1 MNTQEISDK
10 LAAITK
16 RLTDA
21 KLDGFT
27 TLTFWDKR
35 MKLRGGGNYSVY
47 LRTNIYGG
55 NGREAAELNV
65 GGEDLTVM
73 FEQLDAA
80 VTKHLD
86 SETLLAKT
94 LGIEVAA

>member
-27 TLTFWDKR
+27 TLTHWDKR
-35 MKLRGGGNYSVY
+35 LKLRGGNYAMF

-65 GGEDLTVM
+65 GGEDLAVM

-80 VTKHLD
+80 LTKYLD
-86 SETLLAKT
+86 SDTLLAKT

>member
-35 MKLRGGGNYSVY
+35 LRLRGGNYSMF
-47 LRTNIYGG
+47 LRTNIYAGP
-55 NGREAAELNV
+55 GREPAELNV
-65 GGEDLTVM
+65 GGEDLAVM

-80 VTKHLD
+80 VMKYLNAD
-86 SETLLAKT
+86 TLLAKT